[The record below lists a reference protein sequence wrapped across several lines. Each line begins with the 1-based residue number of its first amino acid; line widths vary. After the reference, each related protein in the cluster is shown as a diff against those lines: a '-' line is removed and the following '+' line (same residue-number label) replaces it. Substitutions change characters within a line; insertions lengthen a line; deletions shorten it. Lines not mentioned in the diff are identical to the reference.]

1 MAITEIAKARKC
13 GQVRFHAIYQYPGDL
28 NRILKMCYLKP
39 EAEKLLQIERNEA
52 VGALTCWLHRDAAY
66 RTELMSADSAR
77 ELAEKFMREFADET
91 SRFFT
96 NGSWFDV
103 KRPQNWQPLTE
114 SVFDG
119 GVIIESGKANDTRH
133 VCIWFEDED

>member
-13 GQVRFHAIYQYPGDL
+13 GQIRFHVVYQYPGDL
-28 NRILKMCYLKP
+28 NRILEMCHLKQ
-39 EAEKLLQIERNEA
+39 EADSLLKIARDDA
-52 VGALTCWLHRDAAY
+52 VGVLTCWLQRDAAY
-66 RTELMSADSAR
+66 GTELMSADLAR
-77 ELAEKFMREFADET
+77 ELAERFVKEFADKT

-96 NGSWFDV
+96 NGHWHDSQ
-103 KRPQNWQPLTE
+103 RPQSWHPFTE

-119 GVIIESGKANDTRH
+119 GVLIESGRANDTRH